1 MRASRSIRGMLSA
14 LALAAAAVLGGAG
27 SAQGQ
32 DARVLGR
39 VTDGVGNPVAGAQVT
54 LVAEGGAT
62 LQTVTGA
69 GGGFQFSAVAPGSYT
84 LRASA
89 AGVPAQERRITV
101 RAGQV
106 MSQVVRLRRG
116 RAGQAASASR
126 SDGRP

>member
-1 MRASRSIRGMLSA
+1 MLSA

-27 SAQGQ
+27 SAQAQ

-62 LQTVTGA
+62 VQTVTGT
-69 GGGFQFSAVAPGSYT
+69 GGGFQFAAVAPGSYT
-84 LRASA
+84 LRAQA

-101 RAGQV
+101 RPGQV
-106 MSQVVRLRRG
+106 VSQVVRLRGG

-126 SDGRP
+126 SDRRP